1 MTYFDVVLFSPPSR
15 MINHYRPPIA
25 LLYIG
30 GYLTRKGLK
39 VKIIDVPLKKQVRD
53 KKFIMS
59 RDNTLEIIHK
69 TMINEFRKVKTK
81 IVGITCYTPE
91 YFEVLKLA
99 KEIKEIDDSIKII
112 GGGIHPTLYPE
123 DFFDQ
128 NIGIDICVI
137 GEGEITMY
145 ELCQSILG
153 KNNINFEDINGIAY
167 FDHKTNK
174 VIRTPTRPLTEMLD
188 DVSYPDYSLIDMD
201 YYTNASPYSIRGCFL
216 RSMYLLAT
224 RGCPSQ
230 CTFCVSKKLRQ
241 AAGGGTYSRVRSAE
255 SLIKEL
261 KELKDKYKI
270 DSFYFI
276 DDLFTINKNN
286 VKQFC
291 ELLKKEKLN
300 LLWGCSSK
308 VSTLN
313 EEILKI
319 MAESGCIQIDFGV
332 ERGSNEALKFI
343 KKGIS
348 IETIINIFNICK
360 KYKIRTFANMLVNIP
375 NETEKDLDDIDAI
388 IRILNPDVISIN
400 IFTPY
405 PGTEIYD
412 NLPYKFAKEDYP
424 LLSKDPVWLTNHFP
438 DKFQFASHNIN
449 FQEYVNPRMKQY
461 NKISN
466 NLKFYLSLTYL
477 VTVLKSKSKIN
488 YCRQFG
494 LLIKEFINQK
504 Y

>member
-30 GYLTRKGLK
+30 GYLTRQGLK

-59 RDNTLEIIHK
+59 RDNTLKVIHK
-69 TMINEFRKVKTK
+69 TMIDEIRKVKTK

-112 GGGIHPTLYPE
+112 VGGIHSTLYPE
-123 DFFDQ
+123 DFLEQ
-128 NIGIDICVI
+128 NVGIDICVI

-153 KNNINFEDINGIAY
+153 LNNIIFEDINGIAY
-167 FDHKTNK
+167 FDHKTNN
-174 VIRTPTRPLTEMLD
+174 VIRTPTRLLSEKLD
-188 DVSYPDYSLIDMD
+188 NVSYPDYSLIDMD

-230 CTFCVSKKLRQ
+230 CTFCVSKKLQ
-241 AAGGGTYSRVRSAE
+241 QFTGGGKYSRVRSAE
-255 SLIKEL
+255 SLINELREL
-261 KELKDKYKI
+261 KSKYKI

-276 DDLFTINKNN
+276 DDLFTINKEN
-286 VKQFC
+286 VKRFC
-291 ELLKKEKLN
+291 ELLDKEKLN

-313 EEILKI
+313 EEIIKL
-319 MAESGCIQIDFGV
+319 MSESGCIQIDFGI
-332 ERGSNEALKFI
+332 ERGSDEALKVI
-343 KKGIS
+343 KKGIN
-348 IETIINIFNICK
+348 IEMITNIFNLCK
-360 KYKIRTFANMLVNIP
+360 KYKIRTFANMLINIP
-375 NETEKDLDDIDAI
+375 NETDKDLDDIDKI
-388 IRILNPDVISIN
+388 IKILNPEIVSIN

-405 PGTEIYD
+405 LGTEIYD
-412 NLPYKFAKEDYP
+412 NLPYKFTKKEYP
-424 LLSKDPVWLTNHFP
+424 LLSKEPGWLISNFP
-438 DKFQFASHNIN
+438 DKFRFALHNVN
-449 FQEYVNPRMKQY
+449 FQDYANLRMKRY
-461 NKISN
+461 NKTSL
-466 NLKFYLSLTYL
+466 NLKFYLSKTYL
-477 VTVLKSKSKIN
+477 KNILRSESKIN

>member
-39 VKIIDVPLKKQVRD
+39 VNIIDVPLKKQVRD

-59 RDNTLEIIHK
+59 HDDTLEIIHK
-69 TMINEFRKVKTK
+69 KMINEFRKVKTK

-112 GGGIHPTLYPE
+112 VGGIHPTLYPE

-128 NIGIDICVI
+128 NVGIDICVI
-137 GEGEITMY
+137 GEGEIAMY

-153 KNNINFEDINGIAY
+153 KNNINFEDINGITY
-167 FDHKTNK
+167 FDNKTSK
-174 VIRTPTRPLTEMLD
+174 VIRTPARPVTEKLD
-188 DVSYPDYSLIDMD
+188 DISYPDYSLIDMD

-230 CTFCVSKKLRQ
+230 CTFCVSNKLRQ
-241 AAGGGTYSRVRSAE
+241 AAGGGKYLRVRSAE
-255 SLIKEL
+255 SLIEEL
-261 KELKDKYKI
+261 KELKSKYKI

-276 DDLFTINKNN
+276 DDLFTVDKNN

-291 ELLKKEKLN
+291 ELFRKEKLN

-313 EEILKI
+313 EEIIKF
-319 MAESGCIQIDFGV
+319 MSESGCVQIDFGV
-332 ERGSNEALKFI
+332 ERGSNEALEFI
-343 KKGIS
+343 KKGINT
-348 IETIINIFNICK
+348 EMVLNIFNLCK
-360 KYKIRTFANMLVNIP
+360 KYKIRTFANMIVNIP
-375 NETEKDLDDIDAI
+375 NETEKDLYNID
-388 IRILNPDVISIN
+388 RFVKILNPEVVSIN

-412 NLPYKFAKEDYP
+412 NLPYKFTKEEYS
-424 LLSKDPVWLTNHFP
+424 LLSKDPGWLTNTFP
-438 DKFQFASHNIN
+438 DKFRFAFHNVN
-449 FQEYVNPRMKQY
+449 FQEYANLRMKRY
-461 NKISN
+461 NKISHI
-466 NLKFYLSLTYL
+466 LKFYLSKTYL
-477 VTVLKSKSKIN
+477 KNVVLSKSKIN
-488 YCRQFG
+488 YFRQSG
-494 LLIKEFINQK
+494 LLIREFINQK